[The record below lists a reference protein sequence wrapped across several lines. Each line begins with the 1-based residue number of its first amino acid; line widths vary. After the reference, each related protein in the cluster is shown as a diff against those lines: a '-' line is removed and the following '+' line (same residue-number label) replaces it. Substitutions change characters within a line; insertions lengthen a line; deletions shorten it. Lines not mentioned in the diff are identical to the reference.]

1 MATKKEPEEKQ
12 KHKQTEEKA
21 HTESTSSQAEG
32 DDVQAEL
39 DQLLQALEGDLST
52 IETES
57 ALGLVE
63 QWYSSLHKS
72 KLEVKELA
80 SGLKELQKMLKSGK
94 ASGHEISEVLIH
106 ISEQT
111 TEFASNA
118 EKSLKQPVQRL
129 GKQLRKAGTSI
140 AKAED
145 QEYHQQLDTLLEK
158 VESEELTSLDAE
170 EAVGGIDFWYNLLHK
185 AEGEQFQQVAD
196 SLKEL
201 KQALKRGNAK
211 PETIAKAL
219 TKVGEQTTEIAAA
232 APRGFKGAIQ
242 KLGKQLTKAGESL
255 TATE

>member
-1 MATKKEPEEKQ
+1 MVTKKEPEEKK
-12 KHKQTEEKA
+12 KHNQTEEKA
-21 HTESTSSQAEG
+21 HTESTSSQAAG
-32 DDVQAEL
+32 DVQAEFE
-39 DQLLQALEGDLST
+39 QLLQALEGDLST

-57 ALGLVE
+57 ALGLVD
-63 QWYSSLHKS
+63 QWYSSLHQS
-72 KLEVKELA
+72 KAPEVKELA

-111 TEFASNA
+111 TEFANNA
-118 EKSLKQPVQRL
+118 EKVLKQPVQRL

-170 EAVGGIDFWYNLLHK
+170 EAVGAIDFWYNLLHK
-185 AEGEQFQQVAD
+185 AEGEPSQQVAN

-219 TKVGEQTTEIAAA
+219 TKVGEQTTEIASA

-242 KLGKQLTKAGESL
+242 KLGKQVTKAGESL